1 MLMATRGYFSS
12 HINLNNGSLR
22 AFLEHGLTTPPPERK
37 RKHSPLLKHCQSQPS
52 RPSEFQ
58 TRRGM
63 DVWGRI
69 AYYDSNYRRNFVEVQ
84 FLQSRKVL
92 RIVQEYRRILYG
104 TILRSGTPLILFLMV
119 TYPVQLIKIVCLHAK
134 IPVQDGGAT
143 EGLCLNPSGQRY
155 ARGALVR
162 VSESCD
168 YRNLSVIAIWRTILV
183 TPFAT
188 YQQSSDVIEP
198 DMNIITCFTCE
209 EYIVEFKSR
218 KFCYILSGLFLHPYQ
233 S

>member
-1 MLMATRGYFSS
+1 M
-12 HINLNNGSLR
+12 
-22 AFLEHGLTTPPPERK
+22 
-37 RKHSPLLKHCQSQPS
+37 
-52 RPSEFQ
+52 
-58 TRRGM
+58 
-63 DVWGRI
+63 
-69 AYYDSNYRRNFVEVQ
+69 
-84 FLQSRKVL
+84 
-92 RIVQEYRRILYG
+92 
-104 TILRSGTPLILFLMV
+104 
-119 TYPVQLIKIVCLHAK
+119 
-134 IPVQDGGAT
+134 
-143 EGLCLNPSGQRY
+143 
-155 ARGALVR
+155 R

-218 KFCYILSGLFLHPYQ
+218 KFCYILSGCFLHPYQ